1 MKLIIQNCI
10 IGLSFSEQ
18 IQMFVFNL
26 LVFASCRRQ
35 LLLEEPYACD
45 FKCWMNKLNI
55 TIDYYETTTS
65 AGFLYY
71 NLTLRDLSIH
81 NMDLLD
87 IKSTY
92 YPNPDKIEDGLTLYL
107 KANVAIGG
115 NLRLYQTAQPTP
127 LINQVV
133 FQLLPPEYSFQLPST
148 SKKTKTD

>member
-1 MKLIIQNCI
+1 
-10 IGLSFSEQ
+10 
-18 IQMFVFNL
+18 
-26 LVFASCRRQ
+26 
-35 LLLEEPYACD
+35 
-45 FKCWMNKLNI
+45 
-55 TIDYYETTTS
+55 
-65 AGFLYY
+65 
-71 NLTLRDLSIH
+71 
-81 NMDLLD
+81 MDLLD